1 MMMSNPA
8 VMLAQVINRG
18 GNPQQLL
25 RQMAASN
32 PQISQA
38 LQMMQNKTPQQLEQM
53 ARNMARERGVSV
65 EDVARSLGI
74 FAK

>member
-8 VMLAQVINRG
+8 AMLAQVINRG

-53 ARNMARERGVSV
+53 ARNMARERGVNV